1 MVAGSNPVAVTY
13 APSLFKTKKHINVI
27 FYTPFPDSRN
37 CLRERNQLVLQFI
50 NGCCNINY
58 EDQTNTTT
66 LFTIATALEMIYF
79 IRNIN
84 LVLPHCFLVNLLQ
97 SFVSGS
103 KTVSTLNGKVTPGSS
118 YSTYKKWVNVKGK
131 DVVKCPDGDQV
142 TFFDNIGKYISK
154 NYRVSSQKY
163 T

>member
-13 APSLFKTKKHINVI
+13 AISLFKTKKHINII
-27 FYTPFPDSRN
+27 FHTPFLDLRN
-37 CLRERNQLVLQFI
+37 YLRERNQQVLQFI

-58 EDQTNTTT
+58 KDQTTTT

-79 IRNIN
+79 TRNIN

-103 KTVSTLNGKVTPGSS
+103 KTVWTLNGKVTLGSS
-118 YSTYKKWVNVKGK
+118 YFTYKKWVNVKGK

-142 TFFDNIGKYISK
+142 TL
-154 NYRVSSQKY
+154 
-163 T
+163 